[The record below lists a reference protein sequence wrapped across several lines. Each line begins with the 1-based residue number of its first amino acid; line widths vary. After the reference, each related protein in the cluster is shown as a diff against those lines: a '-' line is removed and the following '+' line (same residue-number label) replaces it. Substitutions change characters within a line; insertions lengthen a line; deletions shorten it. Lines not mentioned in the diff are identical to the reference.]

1 MAPWYW
7 ATLPFIL
14 SLSLALAQSG
24 GGDEDPFELCYSSIR
39 INQVNFTCQLEDDL
53 VGEVTFAE
61 ICPTYSD
68 TENCSTINKT
78 REKNII
84 FRNLCVLST
93 YTLKVHFKTRE
104 PFTSEYLMTEII
116 KPNPPRISSATFLS
130 QSNHAIIAIESGYS
144 GDYLDKKMN
153 ISIRI
158 TDRSTVKKY
167 VILQDKLIIEGVHL
181 RENMIYHVQAR
192 MIPSGDYFR
201 GFWSDWSPSSQFQ
214 TPKEIDSHRSHR
226 PKPSLLV
233 YVVIFVPLILL
244 MILVL
249 GVLRWHKEIRSVVW
263 PSIPN
268 PKNTLVQG
276 YKPKKGPPV
285 SFNPE
290 AFIDNNIHLIDRVE
304 DTRAVP
310 DILERLGGCEFRG
323 HGSSERYPEAVP
335 RSSNSSVGESQP
347 MLQSKSRGDKEGLE
361 GDKLSHSLGIPG
373 TPGSSGRSSGDGGS
387 NDAAKSMPV
396 PRREEAYVTMSSFYK
411 TQ

>member
-1 MAPWYW
+1 M
-7 ATLPFIL
+7 
-14 SLSLALAQSG
+14 
-24 GGDEDPFELCYSSIR
+24 
-39 INQVNFTCQLEDDL
+39 FTCKIPTAHRSLKLSANVPFRMHFHTLVRWWQQKKRVLPPGVDL
-53 VGEVTFAE
+53 RAF
-61 ICPTYSD
+61 
-68 TENCSTINKT
+68 
-78 REKNII
+78 
-84 FRNLCVLST
+84 LCKLC
-93 YTLKVHFKTRE
+93 L
-104 PFTSEYLMTEII
+104 
-116 KPNPPRISSATFLS
+116 
-130 QSNHAIIAIESGYS
+130 Q
-144 GDYLDKKMN
+144 
-153 ISIRI
+153 
-158 TDRSTVKKY
+158 KY

-214 TPKEIDSHRSHR
+214 TPKGDAT
-226 PKPSLLV
+226 
-233 YVVIFVPLILL
+233 ILCSF
-244 MILVL
+244 
-249 GVLRWHKEIRSVVW
+249 LRRIRSVVW

-373 TPGSSGRSSGDGGS
+373 TPGSSGRS
-387 NDAAKSMPV
+387 K
-396 PRREEAYVTMSSFYK
+396 EAYVTMSSFYK